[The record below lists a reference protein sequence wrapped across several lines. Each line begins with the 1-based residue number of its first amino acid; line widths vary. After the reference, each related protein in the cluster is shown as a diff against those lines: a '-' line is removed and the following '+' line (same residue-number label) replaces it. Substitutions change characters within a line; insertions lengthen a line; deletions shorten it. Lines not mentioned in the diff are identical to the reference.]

1 MRAACASNR
10 CLSLCHHLRS
20 FPHLATQNHQVRASV
35 TACEYPNERPVCAN
49 PVRRSIASREGN
61 ASRLEGLTVGP
72 NAAPRRPANAVP
84 PRTSSQQAQRR
95 GRPGTVDSTC
105 GPGTGILT
113 KAAALGPLRPS
124 SQAASDML
132 SMKSVDIGN
141 ENSAVGFLPPI
152 GSRPHSV
159 LGFGN
164 TMHPTKPDRVQDRN
178 PHKISPGL
186 CI

>member
-1 MRAACASNR
+1 MPILTGGALRAG
-10 CLSLCHHLRS
+10 
-20 FPHLATQNHQVRASV
+20 
-35 TACEYPNERPVCAN
+35 
-49 PVRRSIASREGN
+49 EGN
-61 ASRLEGLTVGP
+61 PSRLEGLTVGP
-72 NAAPRRPANAVP
+72 NAAPVRRPTLP
-84 PRTSSQQAQRR
+84 PRTSSQEARRR

-132 SMKSVDIGN
+132 SQISHDMGN
-141 ENSAVGFLPPI
+141 ENSAVGFLPAI

-164 TMHPTKPDRVQDRN
+164 TMHPTKPDRVLDRN
-178 PHKISPGL
+178 PHKITPGVCL
-186 CI
+186 